1 MAHRDALSAPGG
13 WLDRRTAAAPAVLRD
28 RIFAHVGRV
37 PSAGS
42 DAALLATAAS
52 GALEHVVERPGDR
65 SVALDLL
72 AADGLIT
79 LALLRQSEVEP
90 ARLAAFARALTELP
104 PR

>member
-1 MAHRDALSAPGG
+1 MARRDTLSAPGG
-13 WLDRRTAAAPAVLRD
+13 WLDRHTAAAPAVLRD
-28 RIFAHVGRV
+28 RVVAHVQRV
-37 PSAGS
+37 PLAVS
-42 DAALLATAAS
+42 DAALLAQAAA
-52 GALEHVVERPGDR
+52 GALERVVERPGDR

-90 ARLAAFARALTELP
+90 AGLAAFARALTEQP